1 MRVGVDGLQGD
12 LRVPERR
19 AGQLLQEPE
28 DVRVLQVA
36 VEERGPD
43 VHRQV
48 GRVQGERQSVQA
60 PQPLDA
66 QHVGV
71 LGQPEPVGHRAGRPD
86 RPHGP
91 HLVGDPP
98 VLVRGLGEPLE
109 PVRAVRVL
117 LADHHRADPRLPVD
131 QLLAAQQVQCLPHGV
146 PAGPVVGRD
155 DVLQGEDPAG
165 ETARQ
170 DLVAQQV
177 GELPRPV
184 RPEAPTAG
192 GGDGAGGGGGFG
204 GHDTERSGGP
214 ATVVL
219 PRYCAT

>member
-1 MRVGVDGLQGD
+1 MLEDERPVGAGPAHRLPVLRDPPLQG
-12 LRVPERR
+12 
-19 AGQLLQEPE
+19 
-28 DVRVLQVA
+28 
-36 VEERGPD
+36 
-43 VHRQV
+43 RQ
-48 GRVQGERQSVQA
+48 QPVQA

-71 LGQPEPVGHRAGRPD
+71 LGKAEPVGHRAGRPD

-91 HLVGDPP
+91 HLVGDPA
-98 VLVRGLGEPLE
+98 VLVQGLGEPLE
-109 PVRAVRVL
+109 PVQAVRVL

-131 QLLAAQQVQCLPHGV
+131 QLLAAQQVQGLPHGV

-165 ETARQ
+165 EAARQ

-184 RPEAPTAG
+184 RPEAPAAG
-192 GGDGAGGGGGFG
+192 GGDGAGGGSVFG
-204 GHDTERSGGP
+204 GHDTERSGGREP
-214 ATVVL
+214 VVL
-219 PRYCAT
+219 PQHCAT